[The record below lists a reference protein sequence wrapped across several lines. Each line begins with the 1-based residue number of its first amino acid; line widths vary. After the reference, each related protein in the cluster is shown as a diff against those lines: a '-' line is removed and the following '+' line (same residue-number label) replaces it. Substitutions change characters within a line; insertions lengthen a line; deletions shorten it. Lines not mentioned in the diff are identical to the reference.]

1 MKNLNRNLERKL
13 RCNFLKTGKRGNPF
27 VKDTHDLFSTLV
39 ASLQLTTNT
48 RFFRSYPNSFTT
60 DDAAANLSSLR
71 FSQSNR
77 STDPNDPSRIVTTT
91 TTTTF
96 SMNRDIA
103 KGICQHF
110 MDARLIKNAADPLNP
125 IFKERGIYF
134 PDKKAMVEYKKFLE
148 EAAKRDHR
156 KIGKDQD
163 LFFFHEL
170 SPGSCFWL
178 PHGTRIYNTLVEFLK
193 VSINPPIHLNH
204 NFWVSHILTQDVQD
218 ARALH
223 QPLRTTLGSLQRP
236 VTPTSHPAC
245 DQLWIYA
252 IFLCRKETRTYPCPS
267 DRFSKNI
274 ELSIMDGF
282 GSFRQLSLNELEAVV
297 DEIEKEKE
305 VEQQRLR
312 DCRAATAASQAA
324 MGK

>member
-27 VKDTHDLFSTLV
+27 VK
-39 ASLQLTTNT
+39 LTTNT

-110 MDARLIKNAADPLNP
+110 MDARLIENAADPLNP

-193 VSINPPIHLNH
+193 PYVYKLLLESLLPIEYLDFSPFVFQVLSQMLELCTNHSEPLSDHYNDLLPPL
-204 NFWVSHILTQDVQD
+204 LTQLATSFGYMQFSFV
-218 ARALH
+218 
-223 QPLRTTLGSLQRP
+223 GLQG
-236 VTPTSHPAC
+236 
-245 DQLWIYA
+245 A
-252 IFLCRKETRTYPCPS
+252 IAKFNTGIES
-267 DRFSKNI
+267 IDNI

>member
-218 ARALH
+218 FSPFVFQVLS
-223 QPLRTTLGSLQRP
+223 QMLELRTNHSEPLSDHYNDLLPPLLTQLA
-236 VTPTSHPAC
+236 TSFGYM
-245 DQLWIYA
+245 Q
-252 IFLCRKETRTYPCPS
+252 
-267 DRFSKNI
+267 FSFNI

-305 VEQQRLR
+305 VEQKRLR